1 MLFIP
6 DVTWHVEYRKVSVCQ
21 FKLVVSDASLFDQ
34 FYLVKT
40 TKILV
45 AVLTIFLVVL
55 TNLLVVNFTLPP

>member
-6 DVTWHVEYRKVSVCQ
+6 DVTWHVEYRKVSVYQ